1 MRCGCSPKW
10 MNLCGGVLR
19 WVHPIIESWIYE
31 KKIFNAFRLL
41 QTEPSIKRVV
51 ISLASDKAVWD
62 AITNNELVRELRQSA
77 CLGESERVEGSF
89 KEGKSV
95 GRDIVRWIW
104 SITMCKITE
113 LMAKFQ
119 ILVNELFQAQVAK
132 VERKGAA
139 SGEKLEEKLTLLLL
153 LSVITLLIVIISRA
167 QSV

>member
-1 MRCGCSPKW
+1 
-10 MNLCGGVLR
+10 
-19 WVHPIIESWIYE
+19 
-31 KKIFNAFRLL
+31 
-41 QTEPSIKRVV
+41 
-51 ISLASDKAVWD
+51 
-62 AITNNELVRELRQSA
+62 
-77 CLGESERVEGSF
+77 
-89 KEGKSV
+89 
-95 GRDIVRWIW
+95 
-104 SITMCKITE
+104 MCKITE